1 MISKTIKAFLFPLI
15 GSIFLFSCTTTVRK
29 ELVGVPPPVKI
40 STIYTTWQERSD
52 FMTEISSSFGISDQT
67 KRISREGVEKIRFL
81 IRAGLKDDLPESLR
95 TVGLCA
101 ERRETAKGRLQITPA
116 AGRSRCSGLGC
127 QNDVDMYITL
137 TDPTGKQTYW
147 TGVIRAGAM
156 WPSEQTAEVSKAFYK
171 TVIDRLLEN
180 QLVQPGVCK
189 G

>member
-1 MISKTIKAFLFPLI
+1 MFPNASKVFLFPLVA
-15 GSIFLFSCTTTVRK
+15 SVFLSACTAAVRK
-29 ELVGVPPPVKI
+29 EVIGTPPPAKI
-40 STIYTTWQERSD
+40 STIYTVWQERSE
-52 FMTEISSSFGISDQT
+52 FSTEISSSAGMSDQI
-67 KRISREGVEKIRFL
+67 KRYSRDGVAKIRSL
-81 IRAGLKDDLPESLR
+81 LRDGLKDDLPESLR
-95 TVGLCA
+95 AAGLCA

-127 QNDVDMYITL
+127 QNDVDMYVTF

-147 TGVIRAGAM
+147 TGAIRAGAL

-171 TVIDRLLEN
+171 TVIDRLIEN